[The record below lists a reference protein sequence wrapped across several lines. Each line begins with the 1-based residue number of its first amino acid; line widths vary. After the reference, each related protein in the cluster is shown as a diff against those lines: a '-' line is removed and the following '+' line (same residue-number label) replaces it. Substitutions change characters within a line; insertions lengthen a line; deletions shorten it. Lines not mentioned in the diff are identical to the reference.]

1 MLISCPPVEPVALVL
16 REYHQRDEICPKA
29 DRGLQNFWR
38 SVRWPPLI
46 IIVGD
51 CSSCWWVQRSFDC
64 RRQTSRKFKTP
75 PRLRPRQS
83 DLSADRTPPWPIY
96 LSSFSFNLSVG
107 DRETLL
113 SNLRPEVAAIVL
125 DEHRPA
131 APRIALELASYGGLD
146 AVHVIAHGAP
156 GTVKFSSGEWSAET
170 VADAADDLA
179 TLGDALGPDGHLLLW
194 SCNAGQ
200 GKSGRALVDAVSRVT
215 GAPVGAATG
224 LVGSAALGGEWE
236 LEMLSH
242 PIPAIRPP
250 LTDAGI
256 AQYSGICA
264 TGLGAR
270 QEFWKTTTLRWYG
283 RRRATPAII
292 LS

>member
-1 MLISCPPVEPVALVL
+1 MAHISELVFV
-16 REYHQRDEICPKA
+16 
-29 DRGLQNFWR
+29 N
-38 SVRWPPLI
+38 S
-46 IIVGD
+46 
-51 CSSCWWVQRSFDC
+51 
-64 RRQTSRKFKTP
+64 
-75 PRLRPRQS
+75 
-83 DLSADRTPPWPIY
+83 
-96 LSSFSFNLSVG
+96 SVG

-264 TGLGAR
+264 TGLEGATGVLEDNYIKVVWSETSNAGDYFIVANER
-270 QEFWKTTTLRWYG
+270 GAQKVIGEFKIPAVGTKGRMFIPVNAQGSFIVAGNSGALNAEGSIGLCTRRSPTADLGYDAATTS
-283 RRRATPAII
+283 I
-292 LS
+292 LGEAGTRVSCVAGPRKEGA